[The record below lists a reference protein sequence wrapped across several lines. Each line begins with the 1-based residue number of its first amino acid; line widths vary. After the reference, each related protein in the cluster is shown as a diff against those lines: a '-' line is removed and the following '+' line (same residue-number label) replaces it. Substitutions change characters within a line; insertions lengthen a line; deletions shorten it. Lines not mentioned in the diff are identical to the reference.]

1 MYRWMFMVGFLC
13 AAALNST
20 SAAEL
25 SAALQSKLD
34 AKVKE
39 IQEWAAAPVVVNAVV
54 NRNKEA
60 SPETVSMTQDQW
72 KVITLLDPLLKR
84 FTKNE
89 AADFLKSKRGDVV
102 TEAFLSAADG
112 TKVAF
117 LSKTTSWSHRGKPK
131 HDQPMEGKVWQG
143 PVEVDESSGAR
154 QIQLAVPVINDGKPV
169 GSLVVGISIGKLEG
183 N

>member
-1 MYRWMFMVGFLC
+1 MYRWMCMVGVFC
-13 AAALNST
+13 AVVVNS

-25 SAALQSKLD
+25 SPALQAKLD
-34 AKVKE
+34 SKVKE
-39 IQEWAAAPVVVNAVV
+39 IQEWAASPILVNAVV

-60 SPETVSMTQDQW
+60 APETVSMTQDQW

-89 AADFLKSKRGDVV
+89 AADFLKSKRGEVV

-117 LSKTTSWSHRGKPK
+117 LSKTTSWSHKGKPK
-131 HDQPMEGKVWQG
+131 HEQPMQGKVWQG
-143 PVEVDESSGAR
+143 PIEVDDSSGAR
-154 QIQLAVPVINDGKPV
+154 QIQLSVPVLNDGKPA
-169 GSLVVGISIGKLEG
+169 GSLVVGLSIGKLEA

>member
-1 MYRWMFMVGFLC
+1 MYRWMWMVGALC
-13 AAALNST
+13 ATILNT
-20 SAAEL
+20 SAAEI
-25 SAALQSKLD
+25 SAALQAKLD

-39 IQEWAAAPVVVNAVV
+39 IQEWASSPVLVNAVV
-54 NRNKEA
+54 NRNKDA

-89 AADFLKSKRGDVV
+89 AADFLKTKRGDVV

-117 LSKTTSWSHRGKPK
+117 LSKTTNWSHKGKPK
-131 HDQPMEGKVWQG
+131 HEQPMQGKVWQG
-143 PVEVDESSGAR
+143 AVEVDESSGAR
-154 QIQLAVPVINDGKPV
+154 QIQLAVPVLSDGKPV
-169 GSLVVGISIGKLEG
+169 GSLVVGLSIGKLEG